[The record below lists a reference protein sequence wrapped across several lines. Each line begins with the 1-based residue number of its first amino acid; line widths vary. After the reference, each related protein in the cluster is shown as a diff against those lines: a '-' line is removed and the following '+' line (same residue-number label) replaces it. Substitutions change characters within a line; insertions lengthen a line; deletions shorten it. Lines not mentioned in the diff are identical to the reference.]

1 MLTIKMSDR
10 TRAEINHLKKEM
22 MMMHTM
28 CEAVRPVQVVTGRN
42 GFLPGG
48 SQLQV
53 EKGTNQSQAPLFK
66 QNQLYFICPQD
77 THSFRHAEHVQQHT
91 QTHIRTQPKKICAF
105 SLLPPLCLAA
115 KPQSHD
121 TKIPH
126 TLLQLYG
133 IYIFFDRSL
142 FEELELCEKATKT
155 LFFFF
160 FFHVFLSPRLYEKS
174 HVRGK

>member
-1 MLTIKMSDR
+1 MLTIKMSGR
-10 TRAEINHLKKEM
+10 TRAEINHLKKETM
-22 MMMHTM
+22 AMHTM
-28 CEAVRPVQVVTGRN
+28 CEAVRPVQVVTGCN

-48 SQLQV
+48 SQLRV
-53 EKGTNQSQAPLFK
+53 EKDTNQSKLK

-77 THSFRHAEHVQQHT
+77 THSFRHAEHVQPHT
-91 QTHIRTQPKKICAF
+91 QAHTHTQPKKICAF

-133 IYIFFDRSL
+133 IYIFFDRIL
-142 FEELELCEKATKT
+142 FFCATRALWKSHKVF

-160 FFHVFLSPRLYEKS
+160 SFHVFLSPGLYEKS
-174 HVRGK
+174 HVKGK